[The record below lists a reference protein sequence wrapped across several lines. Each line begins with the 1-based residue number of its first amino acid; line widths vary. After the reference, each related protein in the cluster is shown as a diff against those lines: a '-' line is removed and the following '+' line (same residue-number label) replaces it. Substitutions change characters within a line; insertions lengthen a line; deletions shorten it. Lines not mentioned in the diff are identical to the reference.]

1 MQSGLAE
8 TAIAPATDEVRVA
21 DFFANVQDARRQARS
36 LARLSEAA
44 RSGSLTALASWSLKN
59 PLFALRILGKVS
71 FSAFR
76 RRDETESQAVEEKS
90 ISESMGEVID
100 MIDSSMD
107 SMQETL
113 RTMADRD
120 RSFYSPAYLD
130 STPFVRLTL
139 RQFDFFSLPL
149 AGLNDGNQSFFEG
162 ESLMTLLIHRSG
174 VALLTVAIPMP
185 ASLNTSEMF
194 EVNNGA
200 RMRFKKTAILSREV
214 LEFSSRPFKRTAE
227 DVPGTWLPETTRGT
241 TWKSLAIE
249 GGLTVE
255 DIFFN
260 FYAYAIRHS
269 LRSPSSPGYFFMC
282 YHSLCVD
289 ALGCCANRKRW
300 LSRHKAELAGLVGR
314 FERYGNATS
323 GTVANLLA
331 KDWSLTESDSVYL
344 NPGNMLRLHW
354 NWIDHGREVSED
366 LWTLAV
372 IDSFLLRFSQLE
384 QLKKRFF
391 DANLNVRSLNQ
402 AQLRIALGLHEFRSS
417 EIGFGSASDM
427 VKYLSDSQDLDR
439 SYQHVLDR
447 ISSLSSLIE
456 ARRALRN
463 VRRDTIL
470 TGLGSVAAVFFAL
483 PPIDQSIALL
493 VSLPRSGINILGGY
507 EGDAHALAL
516 RVYQTLLAVLLM
528 GFLGSL
534 FFRFAFKKI
543 KKPRFRRPLK
553 RFGITW
559 RGLPHREGDKQG

>member
-1 MQSGLAE
+1 MAQGCGLKKQQSSVGKFSNL
-8 TAIAPATDEVRVA
+8 VRA
-21 DFFANVQDARRQARS
+21 LSN
-36 LARLSEAA
+36 ARLKMFRERGSQRRREELP
-44 RSGSLTALASWSLKN
+44 GSLWLLK
-59 PLFALRILGKVS
+59 G
-71 FSAFR
+71 
-76 RRDETESQAVEEKS
+76 
-90 ISESMGEVID
+90 G
-100 MIDSSMD
+100 
-107 SMQETL
+107 
-113 RTMADRD
+113 
-120 RSFYSPAYLD
+120 
-130 STPFVRLTL
+130 
-139 RQFDFFSLPL
+139 LPL
-149 AGLNDGNQSFFEG
+149 
-162 ESLMTLLIHRSG
+162 
-174 VALLTVAIPMP
+174 
-185 ASLNTSEMF
+185 
-194 EVNNGA
+194 
-200 RMRFKKTAILSREV
+200 K
-214 LEFSSRPFKRTAE
+214 
-227 DVPGTWLPETTRGT
+227 
-241 TWKSLAIE
+241 
-249 GGLTVE
+249 
-255 DIFFN
+255 IFFLTSTRTLYGTRCGRRLHQVI
-260 FYAYAIRHS
+260 FLCAITR
-269 LRSPSSPGYFFMC
+269 C
-282 YHSLCVD
+282 
-289 ALGCCANRKRW
+289 ALM
-300 LSRHKAELAGLVGR
+300 HLVAVRIGSGGFR
-314 FERYGNATS
+314 DTRQNWRAWSVVFERYGNATS